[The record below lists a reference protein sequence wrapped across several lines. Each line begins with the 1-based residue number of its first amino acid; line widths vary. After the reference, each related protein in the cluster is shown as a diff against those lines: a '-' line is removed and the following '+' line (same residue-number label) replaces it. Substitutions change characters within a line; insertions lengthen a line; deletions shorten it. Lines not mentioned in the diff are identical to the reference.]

1 MSQGRPVETS
11 SDSGDSSD
19 LENSVAL
26 EIDLDGTLLVDPLD
40 EGTFLI
46 DPTDVDAGSLV
57 TVASFS
63 HHYRVSPDNM
73 PASREKNIKQWRR
86 CQLLWE
92 DHYTDISVDD
102 IMPFHTNL
110 L

>member
-46 DPTDVDAGSLV
+46 DPTDVDAGSL
-57 TVASFS
+57 
-63 HHYRVSPDNM
+63 P
-73 PASREKNIKQWRR
+73 E
-86 CQLLWE
+86 
-92 DHYTDISVDD
+92 
-102 IMPFHTNL
+102 
-110 L
+110 